1 MWENGFHNSV
11 NGDRTYNANQLSGI
25 FEGLITDGV
34 YETIGEKLAVTAFEG
49 MKVKVK
55 TGRGWFNQRWV
66 CNTTPYIINLEPADV
81 TLNRYAAICIKSDNS
96 QNARTTQ
103 PVVKYSEFASKP
115 TKPSMVRS
123 NEVKEYC
130 LAYVYIKA
138 GAKEIT
144 QADVEDTRQ
153 NSELCGWVTG
163 LIKQITPDT
172 LYTQF
177 TSIFEKW
184 FSNLQNRVQSTPLTK
199 VISALPNSYSICLES
214 SKWEK
219 KEDKYFQKIMDTNI
233 TDTKTII
240 IKPGEKNKKNFYQAG
255 IKTNKQN
262 NCSLEFI
269 ANSLPEGN
277 VEIEMV
283 VM

>member
-1 MWENGFHNSV
+1 MWENGFHNSI

-34 YETIGEKLAVTAFEG
+34 YEAIGEKLAVTAFEG
-49 MKVKVK
+49 MKVKIK

-66 CNTTPYIINLEPADV
+66 YNTSPYIINLEPADV
-81 TLNRYAAICIKSDNS
+81 TLNRYAAICIKADNS

-103 PVVKYSEFASKP
+103 PVVKYSEFASIP

-144 QADVEDTRQ
+144 QSDIEDTRQ

-177 TSIFEKW
+177 TNIFEKW
-184 FSNLQNRVQSTPLTK
+184 FR
-199 VISALPNSYSICLES
+199 
-214 SKWEK
+214 SK
-219 KEDKYFQKIMDTNI
+219 
-233 TDTKTII
+233 
-240 IKPGEKNKKNFYQAG
+240 
-255 IKTNKQN
+255 
-262 NCSLEFI
+262 
-269 ANSLPEGN
+269 
-277 VEIEMV
+277 
-283 VM
+283 